1 MFKRNLFVIGVIA
14 LFLMSGCQVYEDI
27 YGKSDVSTISM
38 DDIVV
43 EGEDIEEELVE
54 IEEVE
59 EDLEVE
65 DEDLVEIEVVEEE
78 EEERKGLMDIFK
90 KPAEEEVDEVIEI
103 VEEEEIIELV
113 DTELDE
119 RAVVIIVQETDLVSL
134 EPAANDPDGDPLA
147 YTFTSP
153 LDDSGS
159 WQTTYSDEG
168 EYTVTITAS
177 DGDLSASQ
185 HVLIIVNRKE
195 EAPVIDSASPESTTL
210 EIAEDNVIDFSVSA
224 SDLNDDE
231 LYHDWKVDGEQVS
244 TTTSFTYDLDYDSA
258 GSHTVKLSITDGAL
272 ETTQIWAI
280 TVDNVNRQPEMEQ
293 IDNRA
298 ILENEPVVVVVEAA
312 DPDGDNLVYSVDS
325 DLFVQEGNVFT
336 WYTTYDDSGAYELTV
351 TVTDGDLST
360 SQLINIDVGNV
371 NRAPVFVGIEQR

>member
-14 LFLMSGCQVYEDI
+14 LFLLSGCQVYEDI

-43 EGEDIEEELVE
+43 EGDDIGEELMEIEEIEDDLEIEEEEGLVE
-54 IEEVE
+54 IEEE
-59 EDLEVE
+59 ES
-65 DEDLVEIEVVEEE
+65 
-78 EEERKGLMDIFK
+78 KGLLDIFK
-90 KPAEEEVDEVIEI
+90 KPAEEEVDEI

-113 DTELDE
+113 DEEIDE
-119 RAVVIIVQETDLVSL
+119 RAVVIIVQETDLISL
-134 EPAANDPDGDPLA
+134 EPAANDPDGDPLS

-168 EYTVTITAS
+168 EYTITITAS

-195 EAPVIDSASPESTTL
+195 EAPVIDSVSPEATTL
-210 EIAEDNVIDFSVSA
+210 NIAEDNVIEFSVSA

-231 LYHDWKVDGEQVS
+231 LYYDWKVDGDQVS
-244 TTTSFTYDLDYDSA
+244 TTTSFTYDLDYNSA
-258 GSHTVKLSITDGAL
+258 GSHTVKLSITDSAL
-272 ETTQIWAI
+272 ETAQIWAI

-293 IDNRA
+293 IDNVA
-298 ILENEPVVVVVEAA
+298 VLENEPIVVIVEAV
-312 DPDGDNLVYSVDS
+312 DPDGDNLIYSVDS

-336 WYTTYDDSGAYELTV
+336 WYTTYDDSGAYELTI
-351 TVTDGDLST
+351 TVTDSDLST

-371 NRAPVFVGIEQR
+371 NRAPVFIGIEQR